1 MYNVWCNQM
10 TQIAWESGNLTI
22 SDPEATEAEC
32 WATISIYPT
41 YHKIIGNLTESVLSM
56 IKQYVRIHLLKNSTN
71 SWKVGKHKLT
81 CSQGILDQ
89 RASIAKLLHYW
100 IPIFGSLCC
109 QGQEPS
115 PLCLR
120 CSLAVK
126 DYLHIR
132 ICPAINAQ
140 QAPQ

>member
-1 MYNVWCNQM
+1 M

-81 CSQGILDQ
+81 CSQGYLIKGHQLPSYYIIGSPYLDPCVV
-89 RASIAKLLHYW
+89 KGKNLPHY
-100 IPIFGSLCC
+100 
-109 QGQEPS
+109 
-115 PLCLR
+115 
-120 CSLAVK
+120 V
-126 DYLHIR
+126 
-132 ICPAINAQ
+132 
-140 QAPQ
+140 